1 MDFGFGYEEPISW
14 WNSIITSPTPDAL
27 PIIARHLFSIC
38 PNSASCE
45 RGFSSLGWL
54 TNKRRLQLGIEKLES
69 MSKMI
74 TYWKSNAEKELGFY
88 GKENKKNSKLS
99 ETELNRQV
107 TEALADTD
115 EMEDDE
121 DEQIEEV
128 QSIRRTVSGEIIPN
142 NNVIVLIENIWIEK
156 DVDLSNKLVL
166 EDIGD
171 IPEDFVDELL
181 LDETNEN
188 QNDPLI
194 VDEKDNDVIG
204 RGVLDF
210 NVDDLI
216 SEFEK

>member
-27 PIIARHLFSIC
+27 PIIARHLFAIC

-54 TNKRRLQLGIEKLES
+54 TNKRCLQLGIEKLES

-88 GKENKKNSKLS
+88 RKENKKNSKLS
-99 ETELNRQV
+99 ETELNKRV